1 MSGPK
6 AAPAPGAAPAPS
18 PAKAP
23 GRQNGRAGA
32 RFARRVAGRRRIP
45 QAFRT
50 PLGVLAVVIAAAW
63 ILTAILAPWLAPHDP
78 VAQDFA
84 PFLPPSGEHWFG
96 TDETGRDYFSR
107 VIAGSRISISLTF
120 LLVAISIAVGSFFGI
135 VAGFFG
141 RWLDE
146 VIMRFADLFM
156 SFPTVI
162 LAMIT
167 AAALGPSLFNS
178 VLAAVVVSWPLYAR
192 LTRSLVLNLRQADY
206 VSAARLLGQS
216 PGRVMSRDVLPN
228 IVSPTLI
235 MGTLDLGTA
244 TLLLSGLS
252 FLGLGAKP
260 PTPEWGSMVSFAI
273 HSFDKWWLGL
283 FPGLAIF
290 TVVVAFNI
298 IGDLLRDQLDPEVAK
313 L

>member
-1 MSGPK
+1 MSLTLTQAQRLRP
-6 AAPAPGAAPAPS
+6 
-18 PAKAP
+18 
-23 GRQNGRAGA
+23 
-32 RFARRVAGRRRIP
+32 RRRRRLP
-45 QAFRT
+45 AAFRT
-50 PLGVLAVVIAAAW
+50 PLGVVALVIAAAW
-63 ILTAILAPWLAPHDP
+63 LMVAVGAPGLAPYDP
-78 VAQDFA
+78 LAQDFA
-84 PFLPPSGEHWFG
+84 PFLSPSGDHWFG
-96 TDETGRDYFSR
+96 TDEIGRDYFSR
-107 VIAGSRISISLTF
+107 VIVGSRVSISLAF
-120 LLVAISIAVGSFFGI
+120 LLVALSIVVGSVVGI

-141 RWLDE
+141 RWVDE
-146 VIMRFADLFM
+146 VIMRVTDLFM

-167 AAALGPSLFNS
+167 AAALGASLANS
-178 VLAAVVVSWPLYAR
+178 VLAALVVSWPLYAR
-192 LTRSLVLNLRQADY
+192 LTRSMVLNLRQTDY
-206 VSAARLLGQS
+206 VSASRLLGHS
-216 PGRVMSRDVLPN
+216 PSRIMVRDIFPN

-260 PTPEWGSMVSFAI
+260 PTPEWGSMISFAL

-290 TVVVAFNI
+290 SVVVAFNI